1 MAKKTIEKLLT
12 EKVAVLEREVQV
24 KQEMLAQAQQ
34 QLDDYNKNKA
44 VIETILALKDGGL
57 TSVTVAPGGKK
68 RGRKPKVA

>member
-12 EKVAVLEREVQV
+12 EKVAVLQKEVQL
-24 KQEMLAQAQQ
+24 KQDLLAQAQQ

-44 VIETILALKDGGL
+44 VIETILALKDGGPL
-57 TSVTVAPGGKK
+57 MATPPTGKK